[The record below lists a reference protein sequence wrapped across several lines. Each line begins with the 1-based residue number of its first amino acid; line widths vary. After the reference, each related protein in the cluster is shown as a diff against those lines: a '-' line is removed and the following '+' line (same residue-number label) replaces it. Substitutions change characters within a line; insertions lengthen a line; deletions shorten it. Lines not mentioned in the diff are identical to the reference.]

1 MSKFV
6 PSLLTAAWAALSLP
20 MVHGDDTLAA
30 DPVAAKASPTAPA
43 TTAPTPQRVY
53 ENTLT
58 PIPNPA
64 PILADHPGYVEPI
77 RETARFEAPPL
88 VQEEGADLSV
98 RAWRF
103 SYNARGII
111 EIPNH
116 LRSDRTAV
124 VVVHPW
130 GIDDGQG
137 WITPQPAG
145 AAFQCTPAK
154 NAIVLKHG
162 GDLIDPLLRSLRPKV
177 KSIVYS
183 LPGTEDSIRK
193 KIYRSVRSRPSDTDR
208 VQGAAELKAKLAGF
222 RYEGEPL
229 PKEITVSTETPVR
242 DYFKQFRGLD
252 AGPKYDP
259 EGFWKLPI
267 PVMTTITVAPDDV
280 VIYDAE
286 GYELLKTFLKE
297 QGVRHVLLAGYNT
310 DMCIC
315 STTAGYENLRKDF
328 DVFLVGDATIATF
341 PAHPT
346 PRFATTAAVS
356 FAALDLLITQ
366 ASWIAPIPARTAAKP

>member
-1 MSKFV
+1 MLTLRAG
-6 PSLLTAAWAALSLP
+6 LLAFLFAAQGIAQMAAEEP
-20 MVHGDDTLAA
+20 AA
-30 DPVAAKASPTAPA
+30 VTSGPAAASGPVAA
-43 TTAPTPQRVY
+43 PQRVY
-53 ENTLT
+53 ENRLT

-64 PILADHPGYVEPI
+64 PILADHPDYVEPI

-88 VQEEGADLSV
+88 VQDDGADLSV

-111 EIPNH
+111 EIPNR
-116 LRSDRTAV
+116 LRAERTAV

-145 AAFQCTPAK
+145 AAFQCTPVK

-162 GDLIDPLLRSLRPKV
+162 GDVIDPLLKAMRPRV
-177 KSIVYS
+177 KSVVYS
-183 LPGTEDSIRK
+183 LPGTEDPIRK
-193 KIYRSVRSRPSDTDR
+193 KLYRSVRGRPSDADR
-208 VQGAAELKAKLAGF
+208 AEGAVALKVKLANF

-229 PKEITVSTETPVR
+229 PREISVSTETPVR
-242 DYFKQFRGLD
+242 DYFRSFRGLD

-259 EGFWKLPI
+259 DGFWKLPI
-267 PVMTTITVAPDDV
+267 PVMNTIAVAPNDV

-286 GYELLKTFLKE
+286 GYDLLKNYLKE
-297 QGVRHVLLAGYNT
+297 QGIRHVLLAGYNT

-366 ASWIAPIPARTAAKP
+366 ASWITPLAPADKARP

>member
-1 MSKFV
+1 MSNWIR
-6 PSLLTAAWAALSLP
+6 SLLIVCALAPWLARAQADEKLAAAPTAAKGSP
-20 MVHGDDTLAA
+20 
-30 DPVAAKASPTAPA
+30 PTAKGPEPA
-43 TTAPTPQRVY
+43 PQRVY
-53 ENTLT
+53 ANTLT
-58 PIPNPA
+58 PIPNPT
-64 PILADHPGYVEPI
+64 PILADHPDYVEPI

-162 GDLIDPLLRSLRPKV
+162 GDLIDPLLKSLRPKV

-183 LPGTEDSIRK
+183 LPGTEDPIRK

-267 PVMTTITVAPDDV
+267 PVMTTIAVAPDDV

-366 ASWIAPIPARTAAKP
+366 ASWITPIPARTAARP

>member
-1 MSKFV
+1 MSNWIRSFLIV
-6 PSLLTAAWAALSLP
+6 GALAPCVSRAQA
-20 MVHGDDTLAA
+20 DENLAA
-30 DPVAAKASPTAPA
+30 APTAAKASPPTAKA
-43 TTAPTPQRVY
+43 TEPVPQRVY

-58 PIPNPA
+58 PIPNPT
-64 PILADHPGYVEPI
+64 PILADHPDYVEPI
-77 RETARFEAPPL
+77 RETVRFEAPPL
-88 VQEEGADLSV
+88 VQDEGADLSV

-162 GDLIDPLLRSLRPKV
+162 GDLIDPLLKSLRPKV

-183 LPGTEDSIRK
+183 LPGTEDPIRK

-366 ASWIAPIPARTAAKP
+366 ASWITPIPARTAAKP

>member
-20 MVHGDDTLAA
+20 MVRGDENLAA
-30 DPVAAKASPTAPA
+30 APATAKASGPAAGTAAPA
-43 TTAPTPQRVY
+43 SQRVY
-53 ENTLT
+53 ANTLT
-58 PIPNPA
+58 PIPNPT
-64 PILADHPGYVEPI
+64 PILADHPDYVEPI

-116 LRSDRTAV
+116 LRSDHTAV

-183 LPGTEDSIRK
+183 LPGTEDPIRK

-267 PVMTTITVAPDDV
+267 PVMTTIDVAPDDV

-366 ASWIAPIPARTAAKP
+366 CSWIAPIPAKTATKP